1 MTDKWDQAA
10 ADAMN
15 EDAQVKYSVR
25 FVELEKALL
34 DSKGLRDIPSPVPLI
49 EGYLFRN
56 SLAWIGGKP
65 GHAKSFV
72 AAEIA
77 CCIGTG
83 RVWFGHQVTK
93 GSVLYLIAEGASG
106 FSDRIETWEEFYG
119 TTATSVTF
127 LPVPVQF
134 MKDIDVVAFGMLL
147 GKYRPDLVVID
158 TQARVTVGLK
168 ENDSTDM
175 GLFVDRLEELRRLYG
190 ACFLLVHHEP
200 RSGEHLRGSIAM
212 EGAATSILR
221 TFKEGN
227 QVTLETTKQ
236 KDIEEPQPLGLQLFK
251 HHKSA
256 VLTLLQPGEDAL
268 THTQMHI
275 LQALQDAPAEW
286 VSKTELK
293 VTSNLPDTTFYT
305 NINALIRKGYVDQTK
320 GKSKFL
326 RYVPEDERKL

>member
-10 ADAMN
+10 
-15 EDAQVKYSVR
+15 EDAVNDDNQVKYSVR

-49 EGYLFRN
+49 DGYLFRD

-72 AAEIA
+72 AAETA

-83 RVWFGHQVTK
+83 RDWFGHKVTK
-93 GSVLYLIAEGASG
+93 GTVLYLIAEGASG
-106 FSDRIETWEEFYG
+106 FSDRIETWETHYG
-119 TTATSVTF
+119 IEATNVTF
-127 LPVPVQF
+127 LPLPIQF
-134 MKDIDVVAFGMLL
+134 MKDIDVVALGMLL
-147 GKYRPDLVVID
+147 DKYRYDLVIID
-158 TQARVTVGLK
+158 TQARVTVGMK

-200 RSGEHLRGSIAM
+200 RNGEHLRGSIAM
-212 EGAATSILR
+212 EGAAASILR

-236 KDIEEPQPLGLQLFK
+236 KDIEEPDPFDLQLFQT
-251 HHKSA
+251 HKSA
-256 VLTLLQPGEDAL
+256 VLLPLQPGEEAL
-268 THTQMHI
+268 TQTQMHV
-275 LQALQDAPAEW
+275 LKVLQDNPSEW

-293 VTSNLPDTTFYT
+293 VTCGLADTTFYT
-305 NINALIRKGYVDQTK
+305 NINALIRKGYIEQK
-320 GKSKFL
+320 GTGAKKL
-326 RYVPEDERKL
+326 RYIPEQDRLI